1 MPAAATAEQSMDHAA
16 RLAVRPSWDQRPGG
30 VPDPA
35 RAGNR
40 TATPAARDGR
50 PGTLL
55 DMANQVHI
63 HQMP

>member
-1 MPAAATAEQSMDHAA
+1 MDHAA

-40 TATPAARDGR
+40 TATPATRDGR

-63 HQMP
+63 HQTP